1 MSVRRHRPSRLPVI
15 AAVQVTA
22 LDTGEQ
28 IAAHTEDLTLS
39 GCFVETPGPLLEGEK
54 VTVQIS
60 YNGMTAV
67 ALGEVAFSHSGGG
80 MGIRFTSIEQSSVS
94 ILDAWLSELGN
105 RD

>member
-1 MSVRRHRPSRLPVI
+1 VSVRRHRPSRLPFI

-22 LDTGEQ
+22 LETGEQ